1 MITLEV
7 LQQAARATHE
17 DVRRSGRA
25 AVTASYCKNKY
36 QRTWLRTAC
45 GKQRHKRR
53 RCQRN
58 AAAASVFAL
67 AS

>member
-36 QRTWLRTAC
+36 QRTWLRTA
-45 GKQRHKRR
+45 
-53 RCQRN
+53 
-58 AAAASVFAL
+58 SVPA
-67 AS
+67 